1 MQQLSVIS
9 HADFR
14 LTGNHKDPKERLNT
28 TINKKKDRFNATNIL
43 TENTPGY
50 ISEYKYW
57 LL

>member
-50 ISEYKYW
+50 ISEYKY
-57 LL
+57 